1 MINSE
6 PQTFKQ
12 EQDSNNNSRKLSV
25 IEYSH
30 LITLG
35 LINVHDDYAEQFLL
49 NTKTCLSNY
58 IRLEINYDQLQRVIE
73 NFTRI
78 LRHLITSQIT
88 SLNIGIIKKIISNF
102 SVENESNIFS
112 LILSICK
119 NLNDLTFKQ
128 CFSDENLTISIYNL
142 SSASCVSSALTN
154 LNIFVN
160 TFDDCFYLLD
170 GRLES
175 LSILIIDI
183 LKVSYVPSNI
193 DHKKKFPKLKC
204 FSLKS
209 YCRTF
214 YYDSQIVPLLRRM
227 LNLEEL
233 TLLLAVIRINL
244 TDIDDIHLYDEILI
258 HMPRLNKLMF
268 SITNV
273 MYNIQEKIDLPPN
286 ENIQHGFLERAIY
299 QVGSYITKN
308 SSKIRNECYTYSS
321 LYPVDV
327 FVYMTSSFSG
337 GKFDAQRKKRYLL
350 PFITFSHIVKLH
362 LDLRHIDYVE
372 QFLYERNAHLPR
384 LLSLQI
390 QYEILSIL
398 TNNFTNDSAR
408 VNCAKI

>member
-1 MINSE
+1 
-6 PQTFKQ
+6 K
-12 EQDSNNNSRKLSV
+12 KL
-25 IEYSH
+25 
-30 LITLG
+30 
-35 LINVHDDYAEQFLL
+35 
-49 NTKTCLSNY
+49 
-58 IRLEINYDQLQRVIE
+58 
-73 NFTRI
+73 
-78 LRHLITSQIT
+78 
-88 SLNIGIIKKIISNF
+88 
-102 SVENESNIFS
+102 
-112 LILSICK
+112 
-119 NLNDLTFKQ
+119 
-128 CFSDENLTISIYNL
+128 
-142 SSASCVSSALTN
+142 
-154 LNIFVN
+154 
-160 TFDDCFYLLD
+160 
-170 GRLES
+170 
-175 LSILIIDI
+175 
-183 LKVSYVPSNI
+183 
-193 DHKKKFPKLKC
+193 PKLKC
-204 FSLKS
+204 FSLKL